1 MEWFGWR
8 LSKDPAADKATVFGP
23 QTILQDLHK
32 RVPQYLDDVDQ
43 GKLVYPACKRPRS
56 DAHGDVRS
64 IWDHTRLEAIRYV
77 TMVPRREFELL
88 AEPARQREM
97 LEAYLR
103 QRPHEDTVIEFTGS
117 TMSDLAIAI
126 VAGFNWLNH
135 CAVLAAADRDK
146 FTGTLNH
153 FRKVTVLAQQW
164 WAMEGADERCGQD
177 GPGPRIDIAGPRLNH
192 QQDAQEAGDHRGPS
206 PPAYIFLE
214 DQHGEHGQDQ
224 GRRKIDRGRDG
235 KGNMKQRDQV
245 DESRCGLEDTAQHDL
260 RVGDASHPLP

>member
-8 LSKDPAADKATVFGP
+8 LSKNPGADKAAVFGP
-23 QTILQDLHK
+23 QAILQDLDK

-43 GKLVYPACKRPRS
+43 GKLIYPACKRTRS
-56 DAHGDVRS
+56 DTHGDVRS

-88 AEPARQREM
+88 AEPARQPEM

-135 CAVLAAADRDK
+135 CAVLAGVDRDK
-146 FTGTLNH
+146 FSGTLNN

-164 WAMEGADERCGQD
+164 WAMEGADERCGQMLAEREK
-177 GPGPRIDIAGPRLNH
+177 PPLMLYLIWTEYTRLAKEVASAAFFGSSIERAT
-192 QQDAQEAGDHRGPS
+192 D
-206 PPAYIFLE
+206 
-214 DQHGEHGQDQ
+214 
-224 GRRKIDRGRDG
+224 GRREVLNREFAGRPDELNSALDELTETMAG
-235 KGNMKQRDQV
+235 FESARDP
-245 DESRCGLEDTAQHDL
+245 GDL
-260 RVGDASHPLP
+260 VR